1 MTGDASKRKGGK
13 AKAKRPMGRRT
24 LCTPDVT
31 EAVVEVLEAGGTFEA
46 AAAAVGV
53 ARHTLMNWM
62 AKGEEGVTAYRDF
75 FTAAARARER
85 RPLAVL
91 RTLADEVDWRGR
103 EAYLKQLQARDT
115 SRANRR
121 IKEAE
126 AELMEAKAAA
136 ARSLTSQG
144 GAGMLLLAEDV
155 LGRMPDDLAVRLREY
170 LARDGIAVLERRD
183 LAAGVTD
190 ADVARFS
197 PNPAG
202 D

>member
-1 MTGDASKRKGGK
+1 
-13 AKAKRPMGRRT
+13 
-24 LCTPDVT
+24 
-31 EAVVEVLEAGGTFEA
+31 
-46 AAAAVGV
+46 
-53 ARHTLMNWM
+53 
-62 AKGEEGVTAYRDF
+62 
-75 FTAAARARER
+75 
-85 RPLAVL
+85 
-91 RTLADEVDWRGR
+91 
-103 EAYLKQLQARDT
+103 
-115 SRANRR
+115 
-121 IKEAE
+121 
-126 AELMEAKAAA
+126 MEAKAAA